1 LTGHGRLPKSTGN
14 ASHAIAIWLGLIV
27 TSAGPA
33 WSDQP
38 ATLEDAI
45 ARAFDPAQL
54 SALVAAASRGEPGA
68 DRTGPSLE
76 QLQRALGVD
85 SGVAV
90 GLLRILERTGGRS
103 DQLASELAQSA
114 TQYHSVIDTLAEMR
128 LDDSSGRE
136 MVVRAETAMAAGA
149 FSDAEAELR
158 QLEEREVASSGRS
171 VKDRTAP
178 QPFADQ
184 HQLTAAQARTLL
196 GKIALMKLEYNE
208 AAADFQL
215 ARQRIADGPSEPSRL
230 TESEL
235 PPPGVVV
242 AVDRS
247 KLAMTAPAEPA
258 DGRHQGA
265 AAPPPLEFDG
275 AQRIGPLVGNS
286 RDLGEGQGP
295 GHDGQPAG
303 SQPIVTAVAQ
313 PLAMIT
319 PARRELARPEAQT
332 PVTTAVTKLPPLP
345 APPTASA
352 LSAELVELLLR
363 RGDALLAIGDLASA
377 RLLYERAA
385 AAGDARG
392 ATGAGKTY
400 DPQVLSQIGARGI
413 QPDPAAAAL
422 WYRKALELGDA
433 VAAARL
439 KLLGQAGQ

>member
-1 LTGHGRLPKSTGN
+1 LTNHRRLAKSFGN
-14 ASHAIAIWLGLIV
+14 ASHAIATWLGLIV
-27 TSAGPA
+27 TTAGPA

-38 ATLEDAI
+38 TLEDAI
-45 ARAFDPAQL
+45 ARAFDPAQI
-54 SALVAAASRGEPGA
+54 SALVAAAAGRAEPGA
-68 DRTGPSLE
+68 DSTAPSLG
-76 QLQRALGVD
+76 QLQQALSVD
-85 SGVAV
+85 SSVALA
-90 GLLRILERTGGRS
+90 LLRILDRAGGRS
-103 DQLASELAQSA
+103 DQLANELAQSA
-114 TQYHSVIDTLAEMR
+114 TQYHSVIDTLAGMR
-128 LDDSSGRE
+128 PDDPSGRE
-136 MVVRAETAMAAGA
+136 TVVRAEADMAAGA

-158 QLEEREVASSGRS
+158 QLEDREVASSGRS
-171 VKDRTAP
+171 IKGRTAP

-215 ARQRIADGPSEPSRL
+215 ARQRIAGGSSEPPSVI
-230 TESEL
+230 ESEMR
-235 PPPGVVV
+235 PPSVVI

-258 DGRHQGA
+258 DGHQQGTA
-265 AAPPPLEFDG
+265 TQPPLDLDG
-275 AQRIGPLVGNS
+275 AQRIGPLVGNAREPS
-286 RDLGEGQGP
+286 GGHGP
-295 GHDGQPAG
+295 GRDNQPV
-303 SQPIVTAVAQ
+303 VTAVAQ
-313 PLAMIT
+313 PLAMMT
-319 PARRELARPEAQT
+319 PARGERTGPEAQI
-332 PVTTAVTKLPPLP
+332 PVTPAVTKLPPLP
-345 APPTASA
+345 APPVAST

-400 DPQVLSQIGARGI
+400 DPQILSQIGARGI
-413 QPDPAAAAL
+413 RPDPAAAAL